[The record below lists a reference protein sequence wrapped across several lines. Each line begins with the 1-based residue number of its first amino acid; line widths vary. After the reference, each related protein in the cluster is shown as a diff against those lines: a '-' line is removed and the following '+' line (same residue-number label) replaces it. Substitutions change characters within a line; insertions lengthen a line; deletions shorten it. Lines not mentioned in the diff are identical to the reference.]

1 VGVVDNNLKG
11 ELKMESKDFF
21 EKIDD
26 VIINYQKR
34 PVQNIKSDS
43 KLFEIGKYYKH
54 HTGITVKILCEAE
67 TKMRGNTFI
76 AEKSGS
82 MYHELIS
89 VGNNIEYDVHWT
101 EVTEEEFNEKE
112 DANILPL
119 PEPSAWFSE

>member
-1 VGVVDNNLKG
+1 
-11 ELKMESKDFF
+11 MESKDFF

-26 VIINYQKR
+26 VILNYQKI
-34 PVQNIKSDS
+34 PVRNIKSDS

-82 MYHELIS
+82 VYHELIS
-89 VGNNIEYDVHWT
+89 IGNNIEYDVHWI
-101 EVTEEEFNEKE
+101 EVTEEEFDEKE
-112 DANILPL
+112 DANTL